1 MIFSKQINKIVILHI
16 FLGMFLLFNSCGL
29 YKKTDQRGQP
39 SSGIEKARKNLEEGK
54 GISLKNLRGGKGTTY
69 EFSTSN
75 PMWRASLEILDFI
88 PLLTVDYSGGI
99 IISDWYSTDSNSN
112 ESIKITVRFF
122 NNEIATGNLKVI
134 VHQKKCLSSNNC
146 SIVELKSKIKE
157 ELTRNIL
164 AKAAIL
170 KVESKKKK

>member
-1 MIFSKQINKIVILHI
+1 MIFSKQTNKLVILHI

-39 SSGIEKARKNLEEGK
+39 SSGLEKARKNLEEGK
-54 GISLKNLRGGKGTTY
+54 GISLKNLRGSGRTTY

-99 IISDWYSTDSNSN
+99 IISDWYSTDKNSN

-122 NNEIATGNLKVI
+122 NDEIASGNLKVI

-164 AKAAIL
+164 AKAVTL
-170 KVESKKKK
+170 KAESKKK

>member
-54 GISLKNLRGGKGTTY
+54 GISLKNLRGGRSTTY

>member
-1 MIFSKQINKIVILHI
+1 
-16 FLGMFLLFNSCGL
+16 MFLLFNSCGL
-29 YKKTDQRGQP
+29 YKKTDQRDQP
-39 SSGIEKARKNLEEGK
+39 SSGLEKARKNLEEGK
-54 GISLKNLRGGKGTTY
+54 GISLKNLRGGKRTTY